1 MSKLILVSI
10 TILITNFVF
19 GQSKGVYYLSCAPKN
34 RTSNV
39 FLKPDLNS
47 KWMKNSEFEVGMGST
62 FIAYGTI
69 FNKDGVFLKGDLL
82 STRGGKLN
90 NKENGVV
97 GDFYVL
103 YKEWQCDV
111 YR

>member
-1 MSKLILVSI
+1 MRKVILFAIAMLSMN
-10 TILITNFVF
+10 LVF
-19 GQSKGVYYLSCAPKN
+19 AQNKGGYYLSCAPKN

-39 FLKPDLNS
+39 FIKPDLNS
-47 KWMKNSEFEVGMGST
+47 KWMKNSEFEVGLGST
-62 FIAYGTI
+62 FIAYGTV

-103 YKEWQCDV
+103 FKDWQCDV
-111 YR
+111 YH